1 MGFSTETLVF
11 FLIKSVSSQFYTVNT
26 VVGSNLPLH
35 NLFPQQLG
43 YVQTYNTLPF
53 RGRVLD
59 GRSDVELP
67 VGTTVQE
74 SLPVRRIVRVQS
86 EVNAQTNQ
94 ARRVL
99 NSVKPPVLRQL
110 ASNPV
115 RSIARQEPLIQTSPL
130 TLEPTSNTRPPIPKI
145 SLEGNPE
152 EIVDKI
158 ITETSLQ
165 GGKILKSVKT
175 LIKNPLI
182 AKLLDSNSKN
192 DDPCAIV
199 PTNLDVITQNLIDGV
214 TTSRE
219 ELVGLIRVVQNMK
232 AAGNETVKVL
242 RYASEAVKLME
253 PLIPKFS
260 SVFKANDACVSS
272 IKSTIKS
279 LNKVG
284 SVLTTLGKT
293 DIVVKDDYTKTRFIQ
308 GGEASRIIGK
318 VAGIFYNF
326 TTF

>member
-1 MGFSTETLVF
+1 MGFSTVTLLY
-11 FLIKSVSSQFYTVNT
+11 FLIKCASSQLYTVNT

-35 NLFPQQLG
+35 NFFPQQPG
-43 YVQTYNTLPF
+43 YVQTYNSLPL

-59 GRSDVELP
+59 GRSVELP
-67 VGTTVQE
+67 VGTTIQE
-74 SLPVRRIVRVQS
+74 SVPVRRIVRVKS
-86 EVNAQTNQ
+86 EVNAQNNQ

-99 NSVKPPVLRQL
+99 NSAKPPVFRQL
-110 ASNPV
+110 ASNPA
-115 RSIARQEPLIQTSPL
+115 RSIARQEPLIQTPPL
-130 TLEPTSNTRPPIPKI
+130 TLEQTSSTTTPIPQI

-219 ELVGLIRVVQNMK
+219 ELVALIRVVQNMK

-242 RYASEAVKLME
+242 RHASEAVKLMD

-260 SVFKANDACVSS
+260 SVFKANDACDSS
-272 IKSTIKS
+272 IKSTIGS

-293 DIVVKDDYTKTRFIQ
+293 DIVAKDDYTKTRFIQ

-318 VAGIFYNF
+318 VAGMFYNF

>member
-59 GRSDVELP
+59 GRSVELP

-99 NSVKPPVLRQL
+99 NSVKPPVL
-110 ASNPV
+110 NPV

-130 TLEPTSNTRPPIPKI
+130 TLEPTSNTRPQIPQI

-293 DIVVKDDYTKTRFIQ
+293 DIVTKDDYTKTRFIQ

-318 VAGIFYNF
+318 VAGTFYNF